1 MAARKRLAL
10 AGEAMRFRRRLL
22 LLFALTVLVSVA
34 AVALIVSVMA
44 RRAFD
49 RANDERT
56 AALVAQFR
64 REFNRRGDEVARRIQ
79 AVATAP
85 ETNRMAVAA
94 AKPAPDYSV
103 FLDDAQVLAEAQ
115 RLDFLEFADDRGTII
130 SSAQWPAKFGYK
142 EPLAL
147 ANVPSNP
154 FLKEEEET
162 PSGSALGLFAVR

>member
-34 AVALIVSVMA
+34 AVALIVSAMA

-64 REFNRRGDEVARRIQ
+64 REFNRRGAELGRRIQ
-79 AVATAP
+79 AVSAAP
-85 ETNRMAVAA
+85 ETGRMSVAA
-94 AKPAPDYSV
+94 SRPTPDYSS

-115 RLDFLEFADDRGTII
+115 RLDF
-130 SSAQWPAKFGYK
+130 
-142 EPLAL
+142 
-147 ANVPSNP
+147 
-154 FLKEEEET
+154 
-162 PSGSALGLFAVR
+162 